1 MYYYKKIVPY
11 FLMSTRYNYT
21 IPEQIPK
28 LVQITISRGI
38 GDGSKNPKELDC
50 ALEELS
56 LITGQLPKKNKAKKA
71 IAGFKIREGI
81 PVGVSVTLRK
91 NKMYSFLTR
100 LIHVALPR
108 VRDFRGLTLAGFDG
122 KGNYNLSLTL
132 SSSLSQGNPFDYSEI
147 GAKNRRTVSV
157 PASIIIPVNYNN
169 LDVTKL
175 ANAESIKLENPVVL
189 GEVCA
194 STIKALANSSTEL
207 LAVPIPCV
215 GNFVFD

>member
-1 MYYYKKIVPY
+1 
-11 FLMSTRYNYT
+11 MSTRYNYT

-108 VRDFRGLTLAGFDG
+108 VRDFRGLTLDGFDG
-122 KGNYNLSLTL
+122 KGNYNLGL
-132 SSSLSQGNPFDYSEI
+132 SEQLIFPEI
-147 GAKNRRTVSV
+147 SYEQANTVRGFTVSIETTSQTDLEALV
-157 PASIIIPVNYNN
+157 
-169 LDVTKL
+169 LLKL
-175 ANAESIKLENPVVL
+175 L
-189 GEVCA
+189 GMPF
-194 STIKALANSSTEL
+194 N
-207 LAVPIPCV
+207 VPI
-215 GNFVFD
+215 